1 MMETPRS
8 VLPCGESILVIE
20 HVRHIDRKRARARA
34 ALRAPRDGN
43 RNFFSVGVERAA
55 LRDVLSAV
63 AIHVVEGGAGRTRA
77 HREQKGADARRQ
89 DDRENRRGD
98 ERFDEHK
105 TTPRFYFCDTHT
117 YCISTTPVS

>member
-34 ALRAPRDGN
+34 ALRAPLDGN
-43 RNFFSVGVERAA
+43 RNFFSVGIERAA

-63 AIHVVEGGAGRTRA
+63 TIHVVEDDAALKRAVYVRIACSRDPSRAVERDVKRGTR
-77 HREQKGADARRQ
+77 RL
-89 DDRENRRGD
+89 
-98 ERFDEHK
+98 
-105 TTPRFYFCDTHT
+105 
-117 YCISTTPVS
+117 